1 MAIKTLLD
9 VAKETAYS
17 INVPAPTALFG
28 SSQPSNLQW
37 LHLLYEAGEWIR
49 DSFDYPTLKEKYT
62 FATVSGQK
70 FYPLPGHFWRLLH
83 DTQWDDTNEWALF
96 GPVQDGKIA
105 ARDKGTTL
113 NDTQYVFRVAGAP
126 FQIIQAADVGAFDTV
141 GAYIEISP
149 VPNDV
154 RTLSIEFIQANWFFP
169 RHIVEGADY
178 NTGDIRSANRQI
190 WIAKGNFNG
199 QSGFPTAEN
208 DDWKPWKNHYNVI
221 TNDGD
226 YPIVD
231 PHTLRLALRASWMRS
246 KGQDHTPYEAAA
258 LSSVK
263 KANGRFQGIQSVA
276 SDGDSLYEF
285 PWVSEDFVST
295 GF

>member
-9 VAKETAYS
+9 IAQEAAYG
-17 INVPAPTALFG
+17 INVPAPTALSG
-28 SSQPSNLQW
+28 STRADNLQW
-37 LHLLYEAGEWIR
+37 LHLLYEAGEWVR
-49 DSFDYPTLKEKYT
+49 DTFDYPTLKEKYS

-70 FYPLPGHFWRLLH
+70 FYALPGHFWRLLL

-96 GPVQDGKIA
+96 GPVSDGKIA

-126 FQIIQAADVGAFDTV
+126 FQIIQASAVTSFDEAGAF
-141 GAYIEISP
+141 IEVSP
-149 VPNDV
+149 TPTDV

-169 RHIVEGADY
+169 RHMVEGSNY
-178 NTGDIRSANRQI
+178 TTGDLRSANRQI
-190 WIAKGNFNG
+190 WKCKQNVTG

-208 DDWKPWKNHYNVI
+208 SDWKPWKNHYNEI

-226 YPIVD
+226 YSIID
-231 PHTLRLALRASWMRS
+231 PHTLRLALRASWLRS
-246 KGQDHTPYEAAA
+246 KGQDFTPYEAAA
-258 LSSVK
+258 LSSAK
-263 KANGRFQGIQSVA
+263 KAHGRFQGIQSVS
-276 SDGDSLYEF
+276 SDGDLMYEF
-285 PWVSEDFVST
+285 PWVSEDFVAT